1 MELLRQAF
9 TIMVLGM
16 GLVFLFLYVV
26 ILAVQG
32 TGALVRRYAPAEPE
46 PAAPRVGADEPD
58 EGELAAV
65 IAVALN
71 ESKR

>member
-1 MELLRQAF
+1 
-9 TIMVLGM
+9 MVLGM

-32 TGALVRRYAPAEPE
+32 TGALVRRYAPAEAE
-46 PAAPRVGADEPD
+46 PMEPRPAVDVAGED
-58 EGELAAV
+58 ELAAV

-71 ESKR
+71 ETGR